1 MRFSIKPL
9 VIALAAV
16 QLAACG
22 HMGWPNNGQSRDARE
37 AVGRAADSVRQRDDA
52 AQGVVEHDNAPFID
66 FEKKAPHPFAG
77 DVSLQVSNA
86 PVGSVLV
93 ELARRSGF
101 EISFADNVDLKRT
114 VTVAVRD
121 VTGKYALRHVATAA
135 GYVAIV
141 NENTKTVAI
150 AEAATHVYK
159 LPAALLSSMS
169 GTFNAGGNPMTGG
182 GSGGGSGGG
191 NSSSGVQA
199 NFSIKGE
206 VKGASAKSFL
216 EQVKE
221 IGGKDATYSL
231 NEERGQLTVRGSAQ
245 ALARVNPFIMDQ
257 VREATT
263 QVWAEVTVAEVALS
277 RDFKMG
283 VDWSRIFNVGNG
295 LTATLRNPAAA
306 AAGDTNNP
314 LAIAYTNAS
323 SRLVINAL
331 LKHSDVRVIS
341 SPTLM
346 MTNHVPAS
354 IFQGRTEP
362 YLPSI
367 TTTVTGTSGTA
378 QSSAQAAFATSG
390 LMLSAVA
397 DVINDKKVSLTL
409 MPVLTRVEGFTDL
422 AAGTNVLKVP
432 QQASNSTTL
441 TVQAETGRT
450 LIMGGVRTSSGSA
463 SRALTGIDDGSD
475 SSELI
480 FLIRTKVL
488 QPEMSD
494 PLVAELL

>member
-1 MRFSIKPL
+1 MRFSLKPVVL
-9 VIALAAV
+9 ALAAL
-16 QLAACG
+16 QLAACS
-22 HMGWPNNGQSRDARE
+22 HMGWPHNGQSRDARE
-37 AVGRAADSVRQRDDA
+37 AVARAADSTQQKDDQ
-52 AQGVVEHDNAPFID
+52 AQGVVEHVNAPFVD
-66 FEKKAPHPFAG
+66 FEKKAPHPYAG
-77 DVSLQVSNA
+77 DVSLQVSSA

-93 ELARRSGF
+93 ELARRSGL
-101 EISFADNVDLKRT
+101 EISFADNVDLKRQ
-114 VTVAVRD
+114 VTVSVRD
-121 VTGKYALRHVATAA
+121 VTGKYALKQVAAAA

-150 AEAATHVYK
+150 AETATYVYK
-159 LPAALLSSMS
+159 LPSQLLSSMS
-169 GTFNAGGNPMTGG
+169 GSFNAGGNPMTG
-182 GSGGGSGGG
+182 SGSGGG
-191 NSSSGVQA
+191 NSSSGIQA

-206 VKGASAKSFL
+206 IKGASAKSFL

-231 NEERGQLTVRGSAQ
+231 NEERGLLTVRGSAQ
-245 ALARVNPFIMDQ
+245 ALGRVNAYVLDQ

-277 RDFKMG
+277 HDFSMG

-295 LTATLRNPAAA
+295 LTATLSNPAATA
-306 AAGDTNNP
+306 TGNSTNP
-314 LAIAYTNAS
+314 LAIAYTTAN
-323 SRLVINAL
+323 SRLIINAL
-331 LKHSDVRVIS
+331 MKHSDVRIIS

-346 MTNHVPAS
+346 LTNHVPAS
-354 IFQGRTEP
+354 VFQGRTEP

-367 TTTVTGTSGTA
+367 TTTVTGTAGTS
-378 QSSAQAAFATSG
+378 QQSAQASFATSG

-397 DVINDKKVSLTL
+397 DVISDKKVGLTL

-422 AAGTNVLKVP
+422 AAGNGNVLHVP

-450 LIMGGVRTSSGSA
+450 LIMGGVRTSTGSA
-463 SRALTGIDDGSD
+463 NRGLTNFDDGSD
-475 SSELI
+475 ASELI

-488 QPEMSD
+488 QPEISE

>member
-1 MRFSIKPL
+1 MRFPIKPIVL
-9 VIALAAV
+9 ALAAL
-16 QLAACG
+16 QLAACS
-22 HMGWPNNGQSRDARE
+22 HMGWPNNGQSRSARE
-37 AVGRAADSVRQRDDA
+37 AVGQAADAARQKDDA
-52 AQGVVEHDNAPFID
+52 AQGVIEHVNAPFVD
-66 FEKKAPHPFAG
+66 FEKKPVHPFAG

-93 ELARRSGF
+93 ELARRSGL
-101 EISFADNVDLKRT
+101 EISFADNIDLKRQVT
-114 VTVAVRD
+114 VTVRD
-121 VTGKYALRHVATAA
+121 VTGKYAMKHVASAA

-141 NENTKTVAI
+141 NENTKTVSI
-150 AEAATHVYK
+150 AETATHVYK
-159 LPAALLSSMS
+159 LPPSLLSSMS
-169 GTFNAGGNPMTGG
+169 GSFNAGGNPMTGG
-182 GSGGGSGGG
+182 GGGGGGG
-191 NSSSGVQA
+191 NANAGVQA

-206 VKGASAKSFL
+206 IKGASAKSFL

-231 NEERGQLTVRGSAQ
+231 NEERGLLTVRGSAQ
-245 ALARVNPFIMDQ
+245 ALTRVNIYVMDQ
-257 VREATT
+257 VREAST
-263 QVWAEVTVAEVALS
+263 QIWAEVTVAEVSLS
-277 RDFKMG
+277 RDFSMG
-283 VDWSRIFNVGNG
+283 VDWSKIFNVGNG
-295 LTATLRNPAAA
+295 LTATLRNAAA
-306 AAGDTNNP
+306 TATGNSNNP
-314 LAIAYTNAS
+314 LAIAYTNAD
-323 SRLVINAL
+323 SRLVVNAL
-331 LKHSDVRVIS
+331 MKHSDVRVIS

-346 MTNHVPAS
+346 LTNHVPAS

-367 TTTVTGTSGTA
+367 TTTVTGTAGTS

-397 DVINDKKVSLTL
+397 DVISDKKVSLTL

-422 AAGTNVLKVP
+422 AAGSGNVLKVP

-463 SRALTGIDDGSD
+463 NRALTGFDDGSD
-475 SSELI
+475 ASELI

-488 QPEMSD
+488 QPEMAD